1 MAKLEPDLNNQKPSP
16 ANTGAGGSAQAL
28 SSATPAPA
36 PQSARSSASTP
47 TSVNAAKNPAPT
59 TIDPKKGPAGTDPRA
74 LKRAYREIP
83 NETYVRRH
91 KQKRIALV
99 VLSVSSIGCFALGLV
114 AFFGNTSGQFT
125 VKIDSKADLTMDTD
139 GSFDKKTSYLKA
151 TGLEN
156 ASTTYA
162 DYLPDDDVLDNST
175 GGAKNGYFV
184 SENHPEYSVGKYM
197 AYTFY
202 VKNVATEDS
211 LFNLTLNIDA
221 YKNGINQ
228 ACSLVDIVRL
238 RIYDNKVVEGDESS
252 QTHGCR
258 TYAKISKDGV
268 NPELVSYENATK
280 NENKTAA
287 ETFLSDKIV
296 LDENYILGPQKE
308 YRYTVAMWLEG
319 WDPDC
324 AGTAP
329 EQAYV
334 SFSMFFS
341 VL

>member
-1 MAKLEPDLNNQKPSP
+1 MAKSEPDFNNQKTSP
-16 ANTGAGGSAQAL
+16 ANAGAGGGAQAL

-36 PQSARSSASTP
+36 PQSARTPVSTP
-47 TSVNAAKNPAPT
+47 TGANAAKNPAPT
-59 TIDPKKGPAGTDPRA
+59 TIDPKKGPAGNDPRD
-74 LKRAYREIP
+74 LKRAYRQIP

-91 KQKRIALV
+91 KQKRIALA
-99 VLSVSSIGCFALGLV
+99 VLTVSSIGCSVLGLV

-139 GSFDKKTSYLKA
+139 GSFDQKTSYLKA

-162 DYLPDDDVLDNST
+162 DFLPDDDVIDNST
-175 GGAKNGYFV
+175 GGAKNGYFT
-184 SENHPEYSVGKYM
+184 SEKHPEYTVGKYM

-202 VKNVATEDS
+202 VKNVGTEDS
-211 LFNLTLNIDA
+211 LFNLTVNIDT
-221 YKNGINQ
+221 YRNGINQ
-228 ACSLVDIVRL
+228 AVSLVDIVRL
-238 RIYDNKVVEGDESS
+238 RIYDNKVIAGDESA

-280 NENKTAA
+280 DENKAA
-287 ETFLSDKIV
+287 SETFLSEKVV
-296 LDENYILGPQKE
+296 LDENYLLGSQKE

-324 AGTAP
+324 SGSAP